1 MMNTTYT
8 NTEYALKYSVTY
20 VAYVNTISEYLWTPL
35 DTFFKL
41 NLYNVFKVVEVFTNI
56 GRKVFIMLFS
66 FDP

>member
-1 MMNTTYT
+1 MMNTTYK

-35 DTFFKL
+35 DTFWNLISIMCSKL
-41 NLYNVFKVVEVFTNI
+41 LKFSQILVE
-56 GRKVFIMLFS
+56 KCSEMLFS